1 MARLGLGASE
11 GVTLMPKVLIAD
23 KLSPAA
29 VAIFKERGVD
39 ADVLPGMSKE
49 ELLKVVDQ
57 YDGIAIRSAT
67 KITADVIKAAKK
79 LKVVGR
85 AGIGVD
91 NVDIPAATAAGV
103 IVMNTPFGNSITTA
117 EHAISL
123 MLALARELPAANA
136 STQAGKWE
144 KNRFMGVE
152 ITGKVLGLI
161 GAGNIGSIVADRA
174 KGLKMR
180 VIAFDPYLSPERAVD
195 LGVEKVELNDLLARA
210 DFITLHVPMTPET
223 KNILSADAI
232 NKMKKGVRIINCARG
247 GLIDEAALK
256 VALDSGHVAGAALD
270 VFAEEPAKSNILFG
284 NDKVVATPHLGAST
298 NEAQENVA
306 LQVAEQISDYLL
318 TGAITNALNMPSI
331 SADEATKVRPWIS
344 LAEKLG
350 AFAGQLTDS
359 SILSVEILYEGT
371 ASELNQRALTQA
383 ALAGLL
389 KPALGGVNMVNAP
402 VVAKDRGIKVS
413 ETRRPRQGIYEGYIK
428 ITVALEGGS
437 TRRVAGTVFADGRPR
452 LIQVKDI
459 NLDAEFAPHMLYVVN
474 EDKPGFIGK
483 LGTLLGDAKV
493 NIASFALGRSAPGEE
508 ALALVEVDGGVDDK
522 TLTSIAKLPP
532 VKMAK
537 SLRF

>member
-1 MARLGLGASE
+1 
-11 GVTLMPKVLIAD
+11 MPKVLIAD

-29 VAIFKERGVD
+29 VAIFKERGVE
-39 ADVLPGMSKE
+39 ADVKTGLTKE
-49 ELLKVVDQ
+49 ELLKIVDQ
-57 YDGIAIRSAT
+57 YDGIAIRSAS
-67 KITADVIKAAKK
+67 KITADVLKAATK

-152 ITGKVLGLI
+152 ITGKLLGLI

-180 VIAFDPYLSPERAVD
+180 VIAYDPYLSAERAED
-195 LGVEKVELNDLLARA
+195 LGVEKVTLDDLLARA

-223 KNILSADAI
+223 KNILSAEAI
-232 NKMKKGVRIINCARG
+232 AKTKKGVRIINCARG
-247 GLIDEAALK
+247 GLIDETALK
-256 VALDSGHVAGAALD
+256 AALDSGQVAGAALD
-270 VFAEEPAKSNILFG
+270 VFETEPAKENVLFG
-284 NDKVVATPHLGAST
+284 NEKVVATPHLGAST
-298 NEAQENVA
+298 TEAQENVA

-331 SADEATKVRPWIS
+331 SASEAQKVGPWIQ
-344 LAEKLG
+344 LASKLG

-359 SILSVEILYEGT
+359 SLTSVEIVYEGI
-371 ASELNQRALTQA
+371 AGQLNTRALSQA

-389 KPALGGVNMVNAP
+389 NPILSGVNMVNAP
-402 VVAKDRGIKVS
+402 VIAKERGIKVS
-413 ETRRPRQGIYEGYIK
+413 ETRRDQQGIYEGYIR
-428 ITVALEGGS
+428 ITVTLGSGS
-437 TRRVAGTVFADGRPR
+437 TRRVAGTVFSDGRPR

-459 NLDAEFAPHMLYVVN
+459 NLEAEFAPHMLYVVN

-483 LGTLLGDAKV
+483 FGTVLGDAKV
-493 NIASFALGRSAPGEE
+493 NIANFTLGRSAPGQDAI
-508 ALALVEVDGGVDDK
+508 ALIEVDGAVPDAVVAQ
-522 TLTSIAKLPP
+522 LTKLPL
-532 VKMAK
+532 VKLAK
-537 SLRF
+537 ALAF